1 MPTPKNK
8 TTFWQNLYSFW
19 NELHSNPK
27 SSMLMMTGTFLLIF
41 ALFWFFH
48 TPNRKFEDLCDTL
61 FIQELSED
69 GLSLHYTLSNPGS
82 YGIDETKLTLPSYD
96 KTESLANYQALLN
109 AIDSLKEIHRDS
121 LNDTNQRT
129 YDILLDYL
137 ENEKN
142 AYSYLYYDEPFS
154 PVSGMQNQLPILLAE
169 YTFQDKNDIENYLY
183 LLQSVP
189 TYFEGLVSFEEE
201 KAAEGLFMSTEAC
214 REVIQ
219 QCNDIIKE
227 TELSAGNH
235 FLQTSFSERLQSLVD
250 SGEISQGEMDAYI
263 QANDEILIHSILPA
277 YKSLAHSLTGLLG
290 SGTNENG
297 LCYFPEGRAYYE
309 ILIKRRT
316 GSSKSPEEL
325 MSEIKTSFMADY
337 STFVEVVYTTQTNN
351 STTVFSLSEPD
362 KMLADLEDCIWT
374 DFPSYPGVKE
384 DDMPSYEIKEVSD
397 TMEDYL
403 SPAFYLTPPVDNIAE
418 NVIYIN
424 YGASPDNL
432 ELYTTLAHE
441 GYPGHLY
448 QSVYSTLAL
457 EEENAHPIRHLLHF
471 GGYVEGYATYAE
483 LYSYDYATD
492 FANADYC
499 ELVRLNRKLHL
510 ALYSMLDISIHYYGA
525 TYEDAHE
532 TLCAF
537 GIEDKKTT
545 REIYDYI
552 VNSPGNYLQYYVG
565 YLEIMEC
572 RELARVKWKDN
583 YSDFNFHEFL
593 LDFGPAD
600 FETIKDAIREYEAPE
615 VPQEVSVRACI
626 PNSGCIS
633 EPFLTTSFPSP
644 ASQYGWFPSDQL
656 LTQETPLR
664 RQWI

>member
-1 MPTPKNK
+1 MSTEKSK
-8 TTFWQNLYSFW
+8 TTFRQNFRSFW

-27 SSMLMMTGTFLLIF
+27 SSMLMMVGTFLLIF
-41 ALFWFFH
+41 AIFWFFH
-48 TPNRKFEDLCDTL
+48 TPNRKFENLCDSL
-61 FIQELSED
+61 FIEELSED
-69 GLSLHYTLSNPGS
+69 GLSLHYTLANPGV
-82 YGIDETKLTLPSYD
+82 YGIQETSLKLPSYD
-96 KTESLANYQALLN
+96 KTQSLADYQTLLN
-109 AIDSLKEIHRDS
+109 AIASLKEIHRDS
-121 LNDTNQRT
+121 LSDTNQRT

-137 ENEKN
+137 EDEQE
-142 AYSYLYYDEPFS
+142 AYTYLYYDEPLS
-154 PVSGMQNQLPILLAE
+154 PASGMQNQLPILLAE
-169 YTFQDKNDIENYLY
+169 YTLRDKNDIENYLC

-189 TYFEGLVSFEEE
+189 SYFEGLAQFETE
-201 KAAEGLFMSTEAC
+201 KAEAGLFMSADAC
-214 REVIQ
+214 RAVIQ

-227 TELSAGNH
+227 TELSSGTH
-235 FLQTSFSERLQSLVD
+235 FLQTSFSERLQELAD
-250 SGEISQGEMDAYI
+250 NGDISEGEMEAYI
-263 QANDEILIHSILPA
+263 QANNEILTHSVLPA
-277 YKSLAHSLTGLLG
+277 YKSLAHSLTALIG

-297 LCYFPEGRAYYE
+297 LCYYPEGAEYYE
-309 ILIKRRT
+309 ILIERQT

-337 STFVEVVYTTQTNN
+337 SSFIEVAYAMQ
-351 STTVFSLSEPD
+351 SQSGADVFSLSEPD
-362 KMLADLEDCIWT
+362 KMLADLEDCIWK
-374 DFPSYPGVKE
+374 DFPVYQGVKE
-384 DDMPSYEIKEVSD
+384 ESMPFYEIKEVSAS
-397 TMEDYL
+397 MEDYL
-403 SPAFYLTPPVDNIAE
+403 SPAFYLTPPLDDISE

-424 YGASPDNL
+424 YGDSPDNL

-448 QSVYSTLAL
+448 QSVYTTLAL

-483 LYSYDYATD
+483 LYSYDYASD
-492 FANADYC
+492 FGNADYC

-583 YSDFNFHEFL
+583 YSDYNFHEFL
-593 LDFGPAD
+593 LDFGPAN

-615 VPQEVSVRACI
+615 VKEEVEVMASASLSR
-626 PNSGCIS
+626 
-633 EPFLTTSFPSP
+633 FL
-644 ASQYGWFPSDQL
+644 QYGWFRDDQL
-656 LTQETPLR
+656 LTQGTLPH
-664 RQWI
+664 RQWT